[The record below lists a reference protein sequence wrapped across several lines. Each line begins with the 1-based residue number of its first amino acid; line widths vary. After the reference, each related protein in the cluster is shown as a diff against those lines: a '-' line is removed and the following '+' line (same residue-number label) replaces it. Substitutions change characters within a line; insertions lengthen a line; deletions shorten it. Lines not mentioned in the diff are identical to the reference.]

1 MEVKPTKIKL
11 NNGSA
16 SGMYMLLGVN
26 EHKLTSKGETQP
38 PNRIYKIEIAVEAT
52 YNNKRCRG
60 KKTFNIP
67 KGTSLAKAV
76 STLLGERELMK
87 ETLRTKGTLK
97 TKKVK
102 VINAKAVD
110 RTFSSTY
117 DSWINTKSI
126 NSSASTIK
134 TYNGC
139 YKTHLK
145 PLYKKLIDDIT
156 EDDIQRIVNDMI
168 NKNRSAPTISTVKI
182 VLKQL
187 LEVNDVM
194 LNWKKI
200 VLPRNDNSRSF
211 KGDDIQA
218 KLISKTLLEYK
229 HPTARAVFA
238 FLLSGRRIGETL
250 LMEHKHI
257 NKAQGTFTLP
267 REITKTKTEVTYQ
280 LTPMLINAINS
291 QKTTKGLVFDLK
303 RDAMNY
309 HFKKAM
315 RSIGIYDMRMHDL
328 RSMVATVAL
337 RNGADMYSVS
347 KMLSHKLMSTT
358 EKSYLGSGVEKSI
371 EAQETF
377 QSLICDTVIDVEVVI
392 DEFTELKKIYPNA
405 TDEKIYKIIKM
416 MGNRECN
423 NL

>member
-1 MEVKPTKIKL
+1 MKIIFSKVGMKKRGTIMEVKPTKIKL

-16 SGMYMLLGVN
+16 SGMYILLGDS

-52 YNNKRCRG
+52 YHNKRCRG

-97 TKKVK
+97 TIKVE
-102 VINAKAVD
+102 VINAKVVD

-117 DSWINTKSI
+117 ASWINTKSI

-139 YKTHLK
+139 YTTHLK

-156 EDDIQRIVNDMI
+156 EDDIQRIINKMI
-168 NKNRSAPTISTVKI
+168 NKNRSAPTITNVKI
-182 VLKQL
+182 VVKQL

-211 KGDDIQA
+211 KFFYSIIRHHG
-218 KLISKTLLEYK
+218 
-229 HPTARAVFA
+229 HPT
-238 FLLSGRRIGETL
+238 L
-250 LMEHKHI
+250 HK
-257 NKAQGTFTLP
+257 
-267 REITKTKTEVTYQ
+267 EIQVV
-280 LTPMLINAINS
+280 ML
-291 QKTTKGLVFDLK
+291 V
-303 RDAMNY
+303 
-309 HFKKAM
+309 
-315 RSIGIYDMRMHDL
+315 
-328 RSMVATVAL
+328 
-337 RNGADMYSVS
+337 
-347 KMLSHKLMSTT
+347 
-358 EKSYLGSGVEKSI
+358 YL
-371 EAQETF
+371 A
-377 QSLICDTVIDVEVVI
+377 C
-392 DEFTELKKIYPNA
+392 
-405 TDEKIYKIIKM
+405 
-416 MGNRECN
+416 ECN
-423 NL
+423 TRRDM